1 MSVRVKLSSI
11 IDGMDLLTD
20 EMTSYL
26 NTETGEVFSIMN
38 EAFRAVEEED
48 DSLLDLFELEKEEV
62 KIATDILSDE
72 NGGKYIS
79 LPGKFEIHEWAIMR
93 KFCDSVGDQK
103 ISQSLLNAIHGRG
116 AFRMFKDSIHR
127 LGIADQWYKYRDNA
141 IKNIAIEWC
150 QENDI
155 EYLDE

>member
-1 MSVRVKLSSI
+1 MNIRVKLSEI
-11 IDGMDLLTD
+11 LDGMMLLTD

-26 NTETGEVFSIMN
+26 NKETGEVVTLM
-38 EAFRAVEEED
+38 EETFRAAEEED
-48 DSLLDLFELEKEEV
+48 DSLLYFYGLEKEDV
-62 KIATDILSDE
+62 KIAMDILTNES
-72 NGGKYIS
+72 GGKYLP
-79 LPGKFEIHEWAIMR
+79 LPGKFEIHEWDIMR
-93 KFCDSVGDQK
+93 QFCDSVGDQK

-116 AFRMFKDSIHR
+116 AFRIFKDSIHR

-150 QENDI
+150 KENDI